1 MNFMPVHEAWAVLG
15 KDANLIME
23 KVSSIPRKNRPEA
36 LASLVKSAKR
46 IAKNL
51 MMEYHP
57 DRGGD
62 SEKFR
67 KVQLAISSII
77 HHTDEFMEMSTKLV
91 KISEEVSSR
100 RSVLIDV
107 KK

>member
-1 MNFMPVHEAWAVLG
+1 MSIHEAWAVLG
-15 KDANLIME
+15 KDANLIM
-23 KVSSIPRKNRPEA
+23 KKMSNVPRRNRPEA
-36 LASLVKSAKR
+36 LFSLVKKAKQ
-46 IAKNL
+46 IAKGL

-62 SEKFR
+62 PEKFR

-77 HHTDEFMEMSTKLV
+77 HHTDEFMEMNTKLI
-91 KISEEVSSR
+91 KMAEDISSR